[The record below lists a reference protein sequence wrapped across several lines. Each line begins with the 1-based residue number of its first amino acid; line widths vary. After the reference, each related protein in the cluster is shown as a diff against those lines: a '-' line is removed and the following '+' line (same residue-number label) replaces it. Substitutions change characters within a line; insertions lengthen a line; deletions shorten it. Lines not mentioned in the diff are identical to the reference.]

1 MPRTYFYVV
10 PVDNGWA
17 LLGGAF
23 AGRNLYD
30 SRDQALLEARR
41 MAMGLF
47 SVSQRPTGVR
57 VQLGVEMWEEIEL
70 FGDA

>member
-1 MPRTYFYVV
+1 
-10 PVDNGWA
+10 
-17 LLGGAF
+17 
-23 AGRNLYD
+23 
-30 SRDQALLEARR
+30 

-57 VQLGVEMWEEIEL
+57 VQLGVEMWEDIEL